1 MKAEGEIE
9 TKSNLFRLYN
19 YVKAL
24 LPDADTNVMLAAS
37 KTLGQITE
45 ISGPAFGDN
54 FMEHEVQD
62 AVTLLQTDKPD
73 FGRHAGVLILKE
85 LACHSPTS
93 FYSHI
98 GLAFDN
104 ILAPLRDASTTIR
117 ESAAQLLAACLE
129 IVIQRERQTRSPFLH
144 QILQDAQ
151 MGLKMPQVEIVHGS
165 LLTYREL
172 LLHGGMVS
180 HL

>member
-1 MKAEGEIE
+1 
-9 TKSNLFRLYN
+9 
-19 YVKAL
+19 
-24 LPDADTNVMLAAS
+24 MLAAS
-37 KTLGQITE
+37 KTLGQIAG
-45 ISGPAFGDN
+45 ISGAAFGDY
-54 FMEHEVQD
+54 FIEHEVQD
-62 AVTLLQTDKPD
+62 AIRLLQTNKPD
-73 FGRHAGVLILKE
+73 LGRHAGVLILKE
-85 LACHSPTS
+85 LACNSPTS

-98 GLAFDN
+98 GIAFDN
-104 ILAPLRDASTTIR
+104 ILEPLRDASTTIR

-129 IVIQRERQTRSPFLH
+129 ILIQRERQTRSPLLD

-180 HL
+180 RL